1 MVKDKNK
8 WDPLAAILAADSKTL
23 SVKDYLTTIQSDEAI
38 VSIEMDNIV
47 RWEHKDRPEDE
58 LGNIDELAET
68 FKAVGQQQPCILR
81 SSKKFPGKYELL
93 VGERRWKAAE
103 KAGLPLKGIIKEIDD
118 KTATLIQVIEN
129 DKRKDISEY
138 AKGMSYAKK
147 IAGGIITQMELIDI
161 LHISKQQISR
171 LLSYSKIPESLSF
184 EISDF
189 RKVSSRTAESLG
201 LDFTMLSEKEKA
213 ELFSGNSLPTGADP
227 IAQAYAGHQFG
238 HFTLLGD
245 GRAIVLGE
253 HLAPDNQRVDLQ
265 LKGSGRT
272 PYSRRG
278 DGLAALGPM
287 LREYLISEAMH
298 ALGIPTTRSL
308 AVVTT
313 GENVIRET
321 VLPGAVLT
329 RVAASHIRVG
339 TFEYVAMQNDKQLL
353 KTMVMYILERHYP
366 ALKAVKNPTLE
377 LLKAVMERQI
387 TLMIHWMRVGFIH
400 GVMNTDNM
408 AISGESIDYGP
419 CAFMNAYDL
428 KTVFSSIDYHGR
440 YAFGNQSKIAQWNLT
455 RFAETLL
462 PLFHET
468 QEEAIQMAT
477 DVLNRFAPLYHDQ
490 WLSMMRKK
498 LGIFGEESEDEELIN
513 DLLHWMQKNQMD
525 YTNTFQLLQSSLLSD
540 TSIFQDKFADKAFQT
555 WHQRWRARLSR
566 NAQPLKSSVKLLNV
580 TEPNLKLLI
589 VMRIKG
595 FDFCVTPNSQI

>member
-1 MVKDKNK
+1 MNK
-8 WDPLAAILAADSKTL
+8 
-23 SVKDYLTTIQSDEAI
+23 
-38 VSIEMDNIV
+38 
-47 RWEHKDRPEDE
+47 
-58 LGNIDELAET
+58 
-68 FKAVGQQQPCILR
+68 
-81 SSKKFPGKYELL
+81 
-93 VGERRWKAAE
+93 
-103 KAGLPLKGIIKEIDD
+103 KEIGWHFD
-118 KTATLIQVIEN
+118 N
-129 DKRKDISEY
+129 
-138 AKGMSYAKK
+138 SYVRLPE
-147 IAGGIITQMELIDI
+147 IMF
-161 LHISKQQISR
+161 SKQKPALVKAPQLV
-171 LLSYSKIPESLSF
+171 LLNGAL
-184 EISDF
+184 
-189 RKVSSRTAESLG
+189 AESLG

-213 ELFSGNSLPTGADP
+213 ELFSGNSLPIGADP

-238 HFTLLGD
+238 YFTLLGD

-272 PYSRRG
+272 PYSRQG

-313 GENVIRET
+313 GENVIRKT

-339 TFEYVAMQNDKQLL
+339 TFEYIAMQNDKQLL
-353 KTMVMYILERHYP
+353 KTLVTYTIERHYP
-366 ALKAVKNPTLE
+366 ALKVAKNPTLE
-377 LLKAVMERQI
+377 LLQAVMERQI

-440 YAFGNQSKIAQWNLT
+440 YAFGNQPKIAQWNLT

-462 PLFHET
+462 PLFHEN

-477 DVLNRFAPLYHDQ
+477 DVLNCFAPLYHDQ
-490 WLSMMRKK
+490 WLNMMRKK
-498 LGIFGEESEDEELIN
+498 LGIFGEESEDEGLIN

-540 TSIFQDKFADKAFQT
+540 ESIFQDEFADKTFQI
-555 WHQRWRARLSR
+555 WHQRWLARLSR
-566 NAQPLKSSVKLLNV
+566 HAQPLKSSVEQMQLMNPLVIPRNHKVEEVLKAASLEQNLEPFLRLLEILSTPYKNSHPDISRYQMPPEAGDEDYR
-580 TEPNLKLLI
+580 T
-589 VMRIKG
+589 
-595 FDFCVTPNSQI
+595 FCGT